1 MAVTGN
7 GFPFFPLGV
16 GWTVV
21 GAKMILSGDTF
32 GYCPLFEVLRC
43 VSEREITIRENL

>member
-21 GAKMILSGDTF
+21 GAKMILCGIVSVIVHCLKFSGA
-32 GYCPLFEVLRC
+32 YQK
-43 VSEREITIRENL
+43 ER